1 MSRGAIIRFE
11 DVLTIK
17 NGKNQSKVENPK
29 GKYPIYGSGG
39 IMGYAD
45 DFICPENTVIVGRKG
60 NINKP
65 IFVSEKFWN
74 VDTAFGL
81 VANTQKL
88 LPKYLYYFCENYD
101 FEKLNTTVTIPSLTK
116 SNLLKIHISM
126 PNLETQ
132 KKIADVLDK
141 AKNLIDLRKKQIE
154 KMDLLIKSKFI
165 EMFGDP
171 VTNPK
176 GWPTKEL
183 KDITSKIGSGA
194 TPRGG
199 KESYIKYGICLIRSM
214 NVHNGKFKYEELAHI
229 DESQA
234 KQLENVTVFEN
245 DVLINIT
252 GASVARSCVVPK
264 TTLPARVNQHV
275 SIIRCNPKVIS
286 YQYMNK
292 LLINESYQ
300 KKLLSIGGA
309 GGATREAITK
319 RQLELLEIPLPPL
332 DLQNQFAC
340 FVELVEKQKKLF
352 EQALDKMEINYK
364 SLMQEYFG

>member
-1 MSRGAIIRFE
+1 MSRGAIVRFE

-141 AKNLIDLRKKQIE
+141 AKSLIDLRKKQIE

-176 GWPTKEL
+176 GWVLGTIRDIVSDVRYGTSSPSNEDGSYIYLRMNNITYDGHIDLSSIKHINVEDKDFEKYAAHKGDLLFNRTNSKEL
-183 KDITSKIGSGA
+183 V
-194 TPRGG
+194 G
-199 KESYIKYGICLIRSM
+199 KAAVYRENLPVIIAGYIIRVRTNERANSEYLSAVLNSKYGKSTL
-214 NVHNGKFKYEELAHI
+214 YEMCKSIVGQSNINAQELQGI
-229 DESQA
+229 
-234 KQLENVTVFEN
+234 K
-245 DVLINIT
+245 VLI
-252 GASVARSCVVPK
+252 P
-264 TTLPARVNQHV
+264 P
-275 SIIRCNPKVIS
+275 
-286 YQYMNK
+286 
-292 LLINESYQ
+292 IN
-300 KKLLSIGGA
+300 
-309 GGATREAITK
+309 
-319 RQLELLEIPLPPL
+319 
-332 DLQNQFAC
+332 LQNQFAC
-340 FVELVEKQKKLF
+340 FVDEVENQKKMLNITHN
-352 EQALDKMEINYK
+352 KMEINYK